1 VLGYG
6 LYVPPTTVV
15 RRDFDTGW
23 RELALGAP
31 DPRLRAHVKGYW
43 GYVERTSGPT
53 VRVAL
58 PSPSVG
64 LLVGFGPPVRI
75 GYPRAGAGPKA
86 CVTSFVAGL
95 HDTYAVVESVGWQ
108 QGVQVD
114 LTPTGAHV
122 LVGAPMSTF
131 ANQVVELGEVL
142 GRCAAR
148 LAEQLGETASWE
160 RRFGLIDALLATRLA
175 AAREPSPA
183 ISWAWRRLSESGG
196 RLSIAAL
203 AADLGSSRQYLV
215 TRFREEIGLPPKM
228 MARIL
233 RFQRAVRL
241 LQRDREPC
249 LAVIARECG
258 YYDQAHLNRDFRE
271 FAGSTPTEYL
281 TRRLPDGAGVLYS

>member
-1 VLGYG
+1 MA
-6 LYVPPTTVV
+6 
-15 RRDFDTGW
+15 F
-23 RELALGAP
+23 GAP
-31 DPRLRAHVKGYW
+31 DPRLRTHVKGYC
-43 GYVERTSGPT
+43 GYVESTSCPI

-75 GYPRAGAGPKA
+75 GYPVARAGPKVR
-86 CVTSFVAGL
+86 VTSFVAGL
-95 HDTYAVVESVGWQ
+95 HDSYAVVESAGWQ

-114 LTPTGAHV
+114 LTPIGAHM
-122 LVGAPMSTF
+122 LVGVPMSTL

-148 LAEQLGETASWE
+148 LVEQLGETASWE

-183 ISWAWRRLSESGG
+183 ISWAWRRLNESGG
-196 RLSIAAL
+196 RLSVAAL
-203 AADLGSSRQYLV
+203 AAELGSSRQYLV
-215 TRFREEIGLPPKM
+215 ARFREEIGLPPKT

-233 RFQRAVRL
+233 RVQRAVRL
-241 LQRDREPC
+241 LQRDREPR
-249 LAVIARECG
+249 LAAIARECG
-258 YYDQAHLNRDFRE
+258 YYDQAHLNRDFRQ

-281 TRRLPDGAGVLYS
+281 SRRLPGGAGVRYS